1 MMTEKPV
8 RWSAKKK
15 AELVLQLLRGE
26 SIDVLSRQNCL
37 SLSTITEWRDCF
49 LEGGLSSFK
58 RTGEQECKLS
68 ESQKI
73 IGKLQMEL
81 ELYKKKMQFSR
92 STKKGLR
99 GL

>member
-1 MMTEKPV
+1 MVDKHV

-15 AELVLQLLRGE
+15 AELVLRLLRGE
-26 SIDVLSRQNCL
+26 SIDVLSRGNGL
-37 SLSTITEWRDCF
+37 SVSTITEWRDQF

-58 RTGEQECKLS
+58 RISRRDDKLA

-81 ELYKKKMQFSR
+81 ELYKKKMQYAKLTR
-92 STKKGLR
+92 KGLFN
-99 GL
+99 